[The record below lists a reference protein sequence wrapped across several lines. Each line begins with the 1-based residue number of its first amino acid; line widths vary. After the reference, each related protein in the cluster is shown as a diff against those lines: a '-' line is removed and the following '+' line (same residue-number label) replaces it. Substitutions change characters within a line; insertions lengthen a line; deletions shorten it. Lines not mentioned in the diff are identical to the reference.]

1 MGDFEDVFGAGADA
15 VDIID
20 GFNRAEA
27 RYEREATLAEETIEH
42 RIWFADY
49 VSAERWQRE
58 HLGTPFKR
66 RKCQGGYEVTV
77 LDRRGAAG
85 DLRNKELSSV
95 ITHTDEIREVLFAEG
110 LSGQE
115 ISYGSYCV
123 RLAER
128 TTPLLTRFQAYL
140 RQKIPPGRDVLSPI
154 TLPLKDLRTA
164 FRGATEH
171 LSYDFEVGRGIVVI
185 FTSDHR
191 FLVGRRVGLEVQ
203 VWPWEL
209 ELTCRNGKASEGK
222 AGGCFLCDH
231 YQRFDLYGEFAGN
244 GELWEP
250 EDSDHGHYILKEH
263 YEGNVRPRDLARC
276 LTEWVDLLLPFDA
289 RLGDRFQAPSSVM
302 LQHRDKTKHK
312 VQMDG
317 WCAVLARMI
326 AVQEEGD
333 AHVRVSFGLTH
344 DPDTV
349 PQTLPDEMTFIA
361 HKSRPSAD
369 DLSIF
374 EMFRE
379 IVSIGEDVDFT
390 APIPNWSEV
399 VGFSISGVDSLL
411 MSSWSKKTL
420 SEAAFST
427 LGLSAYEK
435 KKVLQGAKEL
445 LGNEIPVFI
454 RKFLDAAYAQD
465 FSDDMW

>member
-27 RYEREATLAEETIEH
+27 RYEREATLAEEIIEH

-49 VSAERWQRE
+49 VSAERWERE
-58 HLGTPFKR
+58 HHGTPFKR
-66 RKCQGGYEVTV
+66 RRCQGGYEVTV
-77 LDRRGAAG
+77 VDRRGAAG
-85 DLRNKELSSV
+85 DLRNKELSSG
-95 ITHTDEIREVLFAEG
+95 IIRTDKTREVLFAEG
-110 LSGQE
+110 LSGQA

-128 TTPLLTRFQAYL
+128 TTSLLAGFQAHL
-140 RQKIPPGRDVLSPI
+140 RRRIPRGRDVLSPI

-171 LSYDFEVGRGIVVI
+171 LSYDFEVGRGIVAI
-185 FTSDHR
+185 FTPDHR
-191 FLVGRRVGLEVQ
+191 FLVGRRSGLEVQ

-209 ELTCRNGKASEGK
+209 ELTCGDGKASEGK
-222 AGGCFLCDH
+222 AGGCFLCDF
-231 YQRFDLYGEFAGN
+231 YQRCDLYGEFAGS

-250 EDSDHGHYILKEH
+250 ENPDHAHYIPKEH

-302 LQHRDKTKHK
+302 LKHRDKTKHK

-326 AVQEEGD
+326 AAQEEAECD
-333 AHVRVSFGLTH
+333 VSVSFGLKQEPGTL
-344 DPDTV
+344 
-349 PQTLPDEMTFIA
+349 PQTGPDEMTFRVR
-361 HKSRPSAD
+361 KYRPSTNQFNRFRMHGD
-369 DLSIF
+369 SSI
-374 EMFRE
+374 R
-379 IVSIGEDVDFT
+379 EDVDFM
-390 APIPNWSEV
+390 APIPNWSDV

-427 LGLSAYEK
+427 LGLSAHEK
-435 KKVLQGAKEL
+435 KEVMQDAKEF

-454 RKFLDAAYAQD
+454 RKFLETAYAQEP
-465 FSDDMW
+465 SDDMW